1 MENSF
6 RRLWFVSTLTINFL
20 NKVNAQTE
28 PSISLTRFYVDGW
41 KVRCRAETF
50 QIKRRGDFMSKK
62 SKHKKHYKKTDTR
75 KLREKAYECFS
86 SQYTNNLTQKSFI
99 RNYDRFIT
107 FCRENYKSKT
117 VDDCKKHI
125 DEYINYLVGK
135 GLSANTIHTYLAPVV
150 IYHNMSLDD
159 VSVPKRYSAHNT
171 RSRKERADYRS
182 NANPYNPKYSYSV
195 EFQRRVGIR
204 RNELLHLK
212 KNDCGYD
219 DSDCFC
225 VIVRKGKGGKT
236 QWQRVLPE
244 DEVFVKE
251 YFDNTEDFVFS
262 REEMKNKI
270 DYHAIRAQQAKRAY
284 DYYLQKLNSDPDYRQ
299 TLTNEIYKRWNKFCK
314 TKDGKG
320 KHLDKG
326 EITGTYFIR
335 GENKKLA
342 IKKGL
347 PLKYDK
353 LALMAVSIFHLSH
366 WRNDVTVSNYLLA

>member
-1 MENSF
+1 M
-6 RRLWFVSTLTINFL
+6 
-20 NKVNAQTE
+20 A
-28 PSISLTRFYVDGW
+28 
-41 KVRCRAETF
+41 
-50 QIKRRGDFMSKK
+50 KK
-62 SKHKKHYKKTDTR
+62 SKQKKYYKKTDTR
-75 KLREKAYECFS
+75 KLREKAYEFFS
-86 SQYTNNLTQKSFI
+86 SKYTNNITRKSFI
-99 RNYDRFIT
+99 RNYDRFIS

-125 DEYINYLVGK
+125 EDYINYLIKK

-150 IYHNMSLDD
+150 IYHNMSLNDI
-159 VSVPKRYSAHNT
+159 SIPKRYAAHNT

-182 NANPYNPKYSYSV
+182 NANPDNPKYAYSV

-219 DSDCFC
+219 ESGYFC

-244 DEVFVKE
+244 DEDFIKA

-262 REEMKNKI
+262 REEMNNKI
-270 DYHAIRAQQAKRAY
+270 DYHAIRAQQAKKAY
-284 DYYLQKLNSDPDYRQ
+284 DYYLQRLESDSLYRKI
-299 TLTNEIYKRWNKFCK
+299 LTDEIYKRWNKFCK
-314 TKDGKG
+314 TKDGRR